1 LIKKAEDEER
11 ARQDALE
18 AAFDKK
24 AELHS
29 MGGKVFDFDAEDPFR
44 RTQHYDWLLPIYYR
58 NEFDI
63 GMDNKKAKCIFI

>member
-1 LIKKAEDEER
+1 
-11 ARQDALE
+11 
-18 AAFDKK
+18 
-24 AELHS
+24 